1 MDRSERGKCELT
13 NIVAVIDKKE
23 NRILVEN
30 RVKGWCGIAFP
41 GGHIEEGETFYE
53 SAVREVKEET
63 GLDVF
68 NLKLCGISHWHE
80 KRTGNRFIVVCYV
93 TYDFSGTLIN
103 SEEGNILWMDIDDFK
118 RSDKLSPNLSE
129 QLDLFFDDKVSEV
142 LFEYEEG
149 KPPIMKMI

>member
-1 MDRSERGKCELT
+1 
-13 NIVAVIDKKE
+13 
-23 NRILVEN
+23 
-30 RVKGWCGIAFP
+30 
-41 GGHIEEGETFYE
+41 
-53 SAVREVKEET
+53 
-63 GLDVF
+63 
-68 NLKLCGISHWHE
+68 
-80 KRTGNRFIVVCYV
+80 V